1 MLIKK
6 KRNFVMKNKKNVFK
20 NNKWNLAIVI
30 LGLIA
35 INIIA
40 SFLYF
45 RIDLT
50 SEKRYSLSPA
60 TKNVLKNLDDYVYF
74 QVFLDGN
81 LSPSYKRLQKTI
93 IETLD
98 EFKAY
103 NKRLIKYDLIDPAKG
118 KDEATLRNYLKEL
131 EYRGLVPSID
141 YEMSETGTSE
151 NVVWPCAI
159 VTYKGREIPINFI
172 YSNIPGS
179 KEELINDA
187 IENTEYKLID
197 GIYRITLQEKSKVAF
212 IKGHGELNVLEIND
226 LALALQDYYIVS
238 QIPINHQLKA
248 LDEYKAII
256 IAAPDSTFD
265 EMDKFIIDQYIMKG
279 GRVLWLIDG
288 ALADMDSLQ
297 SKADI
302 LAIPNDINLDDML
315 FNYGA
320 RVNKDLVMDY
330 HSAQIPVKTGQV
342 GNQPQFSLFNWYFFP
357 TVANIKGHP
366 IVRNI
371 NDIKF
376 EFASSIDT
384 IAKPG
389 IRKTILLSSGNYS
402 RLLNTPSI
410 ISLNFLRIKADR
422 SFFNRSNIPMAVLLE
437 GSFTSLYKDRIP
449 DTIAKDPDI
458 RFTETSKPNRMII
471 IGDGNVAKNQV
482 VFRQGKYIPYPL
494 GYDRYTGIM
503 YGNREFLLNCVNYLL
518 DEADIISIR
527 NRDINIRL
535 LDKRKVEINLAI
547 IRTINI
553 VVPILLVCLAG
564 VIIYFFRKRSYK

>member
-1 MLIKK
+1 
-6 KRNFVMKNKKNVFK
+6 MKNKKNVFK

-197 GIYRITLQEKSKVAF
+197 GIYRITLQEKSKIAF
-212 IKGHGELNVLEIND
+212 IKGHGELDVLEIND

-297 SKADI
+297 SKSDI

-553 VVPILLVCLAG
+553 VVPILLVCVAG

>member
-1 MLIKK
+1 
-6 KRNFVMKNKKNVFK
+6 MKNKKNIFK
-20 NNKWNLAIVI
+20 NNKWNLVIVI

-60 TKNVLKNLDDYVYF
+60 TKNILKNLDDYVYF

-141 YEMSETGTSE
+141 YEISETGTSE

-159 VTYKGREIPINFI
+159 VTYKGRELPINFI

-179 KEELINDA
+179 KELLINDA

-197 GIYRITLQEKSKVAF
+197 GIHRITLKEKSKIAF
-212 IKGHGELNVLEIND
+212 IKGHGELDALEIND
-226 LALALQDYYIVS
+226 LALALQDYYIVN
-238 QIPINHQLKA
+238 QITINHQLKA
-248 LDEYKAII
+248 LDEFKAII

-297 SKADI
+297 SKPDI

-389 IRKTILLSSGNYS
+389 IRKTILLSSSNYS

-422 SFFNRSNIPMAVLLE
+422 TFFNRSNIPMAVLLE

-458 RFTETSKPNRMII
+458 RFTEISKPNKMII
-471 IGDGNVAKNQV
+471 VGDGDVAKNQV
-482 VFRQGKYIPYPL
+482 AFRQGKYVPYPL

-535 LDKRKVEINLAI
+535 LDKRKVEINLAV

-553 VVPILLVCLAG
+553 VLPILLVCVAG
-564 VIIYFFRKRSYK
+564 VIIYFFRKRTYR

>member
-1 MLIKK
+1 
-6 KRNFVMKNKKNVFK
+6 MKNKKNVFK

-50 SEKRYSLSPA
+50 SEKRYSLSPT

-74 QVFLDGN
+74 QVFLNGN

-212 IKGHGELNVLEIND
+212 IKGHGELDVLEIND

-297 SKADI
+297 SKSDI
-302 LAIPNDINLDDML
+302 LAIPNDINLDDIL

>member
-297 SKADI
+297 SKSDI

>member
-1 MLIKK
+1 
-6 KRNFVMKNKKNVFK
+6 MKNKKNVFK

-50 SEKRYSLSPA
+50 SEKRYSLSPT

-197 GIYRITLQEKSKVAF
+197 GIYRITLQEKSKIAF
-212 IKGHGELNVLEIND
+212 IKGHGELDVLEIND

-297 SKADI
+297 SKSDI

>member
-1 MLIKK
+1 
-6 KRNFVMKNKKNVFK
+6 MKNKKNIFK
-20 NNKWNLAIVI
+20 NNKWNLVIVI

-60 TKNVLKNLDDYVYF
+60 TKNILKNLDDYVYF

-141 YEMSETGTSE
+141 YEISETGTSE

-159 VTYKGREIPINFI
+159 VTYKGRELPINFI

-179 KEELINDA
+179 KELLINDA

-197 GIYRITLQEKSKVAF
+197 GIHRITLKEKSKIAF
-212 IKGHGELNVLEIND
+212 IKGHGELDALEIND
-226 LALALQDYYIVS
+226 LALALQDYYIVN
-238 QIPINHQLKA
+238 QITINHQLKA
-248 LDEYKAII
+248 LDEFKAII

-297 SKADI
+297 SKPDI

-422 SFFNRSNIPMAVLLE
+422 TFFNRSNIPMAVLLE

-458 RFTETSKPNRMII
+458 RFTEISKPNKMII
-471 IGDGNVAKNQV
+471 VGDGDVAKNQV
-482 VFRQGKYIPYPL
+482 AFRQGKYVPYPL

-535 LDKRKVEINLAI
+535 LDKRKVEINLAV

-553 VVPILLVCLAG
+553 VLPILLVCVAG
-564 VIIYFFRKRSYK
+564 VIIYFFRKRTYR

>member
-1 MLIKK
+1 
-6 KRNFVMKNKKNVFK
+6 MKNKKNVFK

-197 GIYRITLQEKSKVAF
+197 GIYRITLQEKSKIAF
-212 IKGHGELNVLEIND
+212 IKGHGELDVLEIND

-297 SKADI
+297 SKSDI
-302 LAIPNDINLDDML
+302 LAIPNDINLDDIL

>member
-1 MLIKK
+1 
-6 KRNFVMKNKKNVFK
+6 MKNKKNVFK

-50 SEKRYSLSPA
+50 SEKRYSLSPT

-212 IKGHGELNVLEIND
+212 IKGHGELDVLEIND

-297 SKADI
+297 SKSDI

-449 DTIAKDPDI
+449 DTISKDPDI

>member
-1 MLIKK
+1 
-6 KRNFVMKNKKNVFK
+6 MKNKKNVFK

-74 QVFLDGN
+74 QVFLNGN

-212 IKGHGELNVLEIND
+212 IKGHGELDVLEIND

-297 SKADI
+297 SKSDI

>member
-1 MLIKK
+1 M
-6 KRNFVMKNKKNVFK
+6 MKNKKYFLK
-20 NNKWNLAIVI
+20 NNKWNLGFVI
-30 LGLIA
+30 LSLIF

-60 TKNVLKNLDDYVYF
+60 TKNVLKNLDDYIYF

-103 NKRLIKYDLIDPAKG
+103 NKRLIKYDIIDPAKG

-141 YEMSETGTSE
+141 YEISETGTSE

-159 VTYKGREIPINFI
+159 VTYKGRELPINFI

-179 KEELINDA
+179 KEQLINDA

-197 GIYRITLQEKSKVAF
+197 GIYRITLQDKSRIAF
-212 IKGHGELNVLEIND
+212 IKGHGELDALEIND
-226 LALALQDYYIVS
+226 LALALQDYYIVN
-238 QIPINHQLKA
+238 QVVINHQLNA
-248 LDEYKAII
+248 LDEFKAII
-256 IAAPDSTFD
+256 VAAPDSTFD

-297 SKADI
+297 TKPDV

-357 TVANIKGHP
+357 TVSNIKGHP

-376 EFASSIDT
+376 EFASSVDT
-384 IAKPG
+384 ITKPG
-389 IRKTILLSSGNYS
+389 IKKTILLYSGNYS

-422 SFFNRSNIPMAVLLE
+422 SFFNKSNIPMAVLLE
-437 GSFTSLYKDRIP
+437 GNFTSLYKDRIP

-482 VFRQGKYIPYPL
+482 VFRQGRYIPYPL

-503 YGNREFLLNCVNYLL
+503 YGNREFLLNCINYLL

-535 LDKRKVEINLAI
+535 LDKRKVEINLAL

-553 VVPILLVCLAG
+553 VLPLIFVCIAG
-564 VIIYFFRKRSYK
+564 IAIYLFRRHNYKK

>member
-197 GIYRITLQEKSKVAF
+197 GIYRITLQEKSKIAF
-212 IKGHGELNVLEIND
+212 IKGHGELDVLEIND

-297 SKADI
+297 SKSDI

>member
-1 MLIKK
+1 
-6 KRNFVMKNKKNVFK
+6 MKNKKNVFK
-20 NNKWNLAIVI
+20 NNKWNLAIII

-212 IKGHGELNVLEIND
+212 IKGHGELDVLEIND

-297 SKADI
+297 SKSDI

>member
-212 IKGHGELNVLEIND
+212 IKGHGELDVLEIND

-297 SKADI
+297 SKSDI

-449 DTIAKDPDI
+449 DTISKDPDI

>member
-1 MLIKK
+1 
-6 KRNFVMKNKKNVFK
+6 MKNKKNVFK

-50 SEKRYSLSPA
+50 SEKRYSLSPT

-212 IKGHGELNVLEIND
+212 IKGHGELDVLEIND

-297 SKADI
+297 SKSDI

>member
-1 MLIKK
+1 
-6 KRNFVMKNKKNVFK
+6 MKNKKNIFK
-20 NNKWNLAIVI
+20 NNKWNLVIVI

-60 TKNVLKNLDDYVYF
+60 TKNILKNLDDYVYF

-141 YEMSETGTSE
+141 YEISETGTSE

-159 VTYKGREIPINFI
+159 VTYKGRELPINFI

-179 KEELINDA
+179 KELLINDA

-197 GIYRITLQEKSKVAF
+197 GIHRITLKEKSKIAF
-212 IKGHGELNVLEIND
+212 IKGHGELDALEIND
-226 LALALQDYYIVS
+226 LALALQDYYIVN
-238 QIPINHQLKA
+238 QITINHQLKA
-248 LDEYKAII
+248 LDEFKAII

-297 SKADI
+297 SKPDI

-422 SFFNRSNIPMAVLLE
+422 TFFNRSNIPMAVLLE

-458 RFTETSKPNRMII
+458 RFTEISKPNKMII
-471 IGDGNVAKNQV
+471 VGDGDVAKNQV
-482 VFRQGKYIPYPL
+482 AFRQGKYVPYPL

-535 LDKRKVEINLAI
+535 LDKRKVEINLAV

-553 VVPILLVCLAG
+553 VLPILLVCVAG
-564 VIIYFFRKRSYK
+564 MIIYFFRKRTYR

>member
-1 MLIKK
+1 
-6 KRNFVMKNKKNVFK
+6 MKNKKNIFK
-20 NNKWNLAIVI
+20 NNKWNLVIVI

-60 TKNVLKNLDDYVYF
+60 TKNILKNLDDYVYF
-74 QVFLDGN
+74 QVFLDGK

-141 YEMSETGTSE
+141 YEISETGTSE

-159 VTYKGREIPINFI
+159 VTYKGRELPINFI

-179 KEELINDA
+179 KELLINDA

-197 GIYRITLQEKSKVAF
+197 GIHRITLKEKSKIAF
-212 IKGHGELNVLEIND
+212 IKGHGELDALEIND
-226 LALALQDYYIVS
+226 LALALQDYYIVN
-238 QIPINHQLKA
+238 QITINHQLKA
-248 LDEYKAII
+248 LDEFKAII

-297 SKADI
+297 SKPDI

-389 IRKTILLSSGNYS
+389 IRKTILLSSSNYS

-422 SFFNRSNIPMAVLLE
+422 TFFNRSNIPMAVLLE
-437 GSFTSLYKDRIP
+437 GSFTSLYKDRIL

-458 RFTETSKPNRMII
+458 RFTEISKPNKMII
-471 IGDGNVAKNQV
+471 VGDGDVAKNQV
-482 VFRQGKYIPYPL
+482 AFRQGKYVPYPL

-535 LDKRKVEINLAI
+535 LDKRKVEINLAV

-553 VVPILLVCLAG
+553 VLPILLVCVAG
-564 VIIYFFRKRSYK
+564 VIIYFFRKRNYK

>member
-1 MLIKK
+1 M
-6 KRNFVMKNKKNVFK
+6 
-20 NNKWNLAIVI
+20 
-30 LGLIA
+30 
-35 INIIA
+35 
-40 SFLYF
+40 
-45 RIDLT
+45 
-50 SEKRYSLSPA
+50 
-60 TKNVLKNLDDYVYF
+60 LKNLDDYVYF

-197 GIYRITLQEKSKVAF
+197 GIYRITLQEKSKIAF
-212 IKGHGELNVLEIND
+212 IKGHGELDVLEIND
-226 LALALQDYYIVS
+226 LALALQDYYIVN

-248 LDEYKAII
+248 LDEFKAII

-297 SKADI
+297 SKSDI

-320 RVNKDLVMDY
+320 RVNKTL
-330 HSAQIPVKTGQV
+330 
-342 GNQPQFSLFNWYFFP
+342 
-357 TVANIKGHP
+357 
-366 IVRNI
+366 
-371 NDIKF
+371 
-376 EFASSIDT
+376 
-384 IAKPG
+384 
-389 IRKTILLSSGNYS
+389 
-402 RLLNTPSI
+402 
-410 ISLNFLRIKADR
+410 
-422 SFFNRSNIPMAVLLE
+422 
-437 GSFTSLYKDRIP
+437 
-449 DTIAKDPDI
+449 
-458 RFTETSKPNRMII
+458 
-471 IGDGNVAKNQV
+471 
-482 VFRQGKYIPYPL
+482 
-494 GYDRYTGIM
+494 
-503 YGNREFLLNCVNYLL
+503 
-518 DEADIISIR
+518 
-527 NRDINIRL
+527 
-535 LDKRKVEINLAI
+535 
-547 IRTINI
+547 
-553 VVPILLVCLAG
+553 
-564 VIIYFFRKRSYK
+564 

>member
-1 MLIKK
+1 
-6 KRNFVMKNKKNVFK
+6 MKNKKNFFK
-20 NNKWNLAIVI
+20 NNKWNLVIVI

-50 SEKRYSLSPA
+50 SEKRYSLSTA
-60 TKNVLKNLDDYVYF
+60 TKNILKNLDDYVYF
-74 QVFLDGN
+74 QVFLDGK

-118 KDEATLRNYLKEL
+118 KDEATLRDYLKEL

-141 YEMSETGTSE
+141 YEISETGTSE

-159 VTYKGREIPINFI
+159 VTYKGRELPINFI

-179 KEELINDA
+179 KELLINDA

-197 GIYRITLQEKSKVAF
+197 GIHRITLQKKAKIAF
-212 IKGHGELNVLEIND
+212 IKGHGELDALEIND
-226 LALALQDYYIVS
+226 LALALQDYYIVN
-238 QIPINHQLKA
+238 QIAINHQLKA
-248 LDEYKAII
+248 LDEFKAII

-279 GRVLWLIDG
+279 GRVLWLLDG

-297 SKADI
+297 SKSDI

-449 DTIAKDPDI
+449 DTIAQDPDI
-458 RFTETSKPNRMII
+458 RFTEISKPNRMII
-471 IGDGNVAKNQV
+471 VGDGDVAKNQV

-553 VVPILLVCLAG
+553 VLPILLVCIAG
-564 VIIYFFRKRSYK
+564 VIIYFFRKRNYK

>member
-1 MLIKK
+1 
-6 KRNFVMKNKKNVFK
+6 MKNKKNVFK

-197 GIYRITLQEKSKVAF
+197 GIYRITLQEKSKIAF
-212 IKGHGELNVLEIND
+212 IKGHGELDVLEIND

-297 SKADI
+297 SKSDI

>member
-1 MLIKK
+1 
-6 KRNFVMKNKKNVFK
+6 MKNKKNFFK
-20 NNKWNLAIVI
+20 NNKWNLVIVI

-50 SEKRYSLSPA
+50 SEKRYSLSTA
-60 TKNVLKNLDDYVYF
+60 TKNILKNLDDYVYF
-74 QVFLDGN
+74 QVFLDGK

-118 KDEATLRNYLKEL
+118 KDEATLRDYLKEL

-141 YEMSETGTSE
+141 YEISETGTSE

-159 VTYKGREIPINFI
+159 VTYKGRELPINFI

-179 KEELINDA
+179 KELLINDA

-197 GIYRITLQEKSKVAF
+197 GIHRITLKEKSKIAF
-212 IKGHGELNVLEIND
+212 IKGHGELDALEIND
-226 LALALQDYYIVS
+226 LALALQDYYIVN
-238 QIPINHQLKA
+238 QITINHQLKA
-248 LDEYKAII
+248 LDEFKAII

-279 GRVLWLIDG
+279 GRVLWLLDG

-297 SKADI
+297 SKSDI

-449 DTIAKDPDI
+449 DTIAQDPDI
-458 RFTETSKPNRMII
+458 RFTEISKPNRMII
-471 IGDGNVAKNQV
+471 VGDGDVAKNQV

-553 VVPILLVCLAG
+553 VLPILLVCIAG
-564 VIIYFFRKRSYK
+564 VIIYFFRKRNYK

>member
-1 MLIKK
+1 
-6 KRNFVMKNKKNVFK
+6 MKNKKNIFK
-20 NNKWNLAIVI
+20 NNKWNLVIVI

-60 TKNVLKNLDDYVYF
+60 TKNILKNLDDYIYF
-74 QVFLDGN
+74 QVFLDGK

-141 YEMSETGTSE
+141 YEISETGTSE

-159 VTYKGREIPINFI
+159 VTYKGRELPINFI

-179 KEELINDA
+179 KELLINDA

-197 GIYRITLQEKSKVAF
+197 GIHRITLKEKSKIAF
-212 IKGHGELNVLEIND
+212 IKGHGELDALEIND
-226 LALALQDYYIVS
+226 LALALQDYYIVN
-238 QIPINHQLKA
+238 QITINHQLKA
-248 LDEYKAII
+248 LDEFKAII

-297 SKADI
+297 SKPDI

-315 FNYGA
+315 FNYGV

-389 IRKTILLSSGNYS
+389 IRKTILLSSSNYS

-422 SFFNRSNIPMAVLLE
+422 TFFNRSNIPMAVLLE

-458 RFTETSKPNRMII
+458 RFTEISKPNKMII
-471 IGDGNVAKNQV
+471 VGDGDVAKNQV
-482 VFRQGKYIPYPL
+482 AFRQGKYVPYPL

-535 LDKRKVEINLAI
+535 LDKRKVEINLAV

-553 VVPILLVCLAG
+553 VLPILLVCVAG
-564 VIIYFFRKRSYK
+564 VIIYFFRKRTYR

>member
-1 MLIKK
+1 
-6 KRNFVMKNKKNVFK
+6 
-20 NNKWNLAIVI
+20 
-30 LGLIA
+30 
-35 INIIA
+35 
-40 SFLYF
+40 
-45 RIDLT
+45 
-50 SEKRYSLSPA
+50 
-60 TKNVLKNLDDYVYF
+60 
-74 QVFLDGN
+74 
-81 LSPSYKRLQKTI
+81 
-93 IETLD
+93 
-98 EFKAY
+98 
-103 NKRLIKYDLIDPAKG
+103 LIKYDLIDPAKG

-297 SKADI
+297 SKSDI

-449 DTIAKDPDI
+449 DTIAKDPEYS
-458 RFTETSKPNRMII
+458 FH
-471 IGDGNVAKNQV
+471 
-482 VFRQGKYIPYPL
+482 
-494 GYDRYTGIM
+494 
-503 YGNREFLLNCVNYLL
+503 
-518 DEADIISIR
+518 
-527 NRDINIRL
+527 
-535 LDKRKVEINLAI
+535 
-547 IRTINI
+547 
-553 VVPILLVCLAG
+553 
-564 VIIYFFRKRSYK
+564 

>member
-1 MLIKK
+1 
-6 KRNFVMKNKKNVFK
+6 MKNKKNVFK

-74 QVFLDGN
+74 QVFLNGN

-212 IKGHGELNVLEIND
+212 IKGHGELDVLEIND

-297 SKADI
+297 SKSDI
-302 LAIPNDINLDDML
+302 LAIPNDINLDDIL

>member
-1 MLIKK
+1 
-6 KRNFVMKNKKNVFK
+6 MKNKKNVFK

-197 GIYRITLQEKSKVAF
+197 GIYRITLQEKSKIAF
-212 IKGHGELNVLEIND
+212 IKGHGELDVLEIND

-297 SKADI
+297 SKSDI

-449 DTIAKDPDI
+449 DTIAKDPNI

>member
-1 MLIKK
+1 
-6 KRNFVMKNKKNVFK
+6 MKNKKNVFK

-103 NKRLIKYDLIDPAKG
+103 NKRLIKYDLIDPAKD

-212 IKGHGELNVLEIND
+212 IKGHGELDVLEIND

-297 SKADI
+297 SKSDI

>member
-1 MLIKK
+1 
-6 KRNFVMKNKKNVFK
+6 MKNKKNVFK

-172 YSNIPGS
+172 YSNIQGS

-197 GIYRITLQEKSKVAF
+197 GIYRITLQEKSKIAF
-212 IKGHGELNVLEIND
+212 IKGHGELDVLEIND

-297 SKADI
+297 SKSDI

>member
-1 MLIKK
+1 
-6 KRNFVMKNKKNVFK
+6 MKNKKNVFK

-197 GIYRITLQEKSKVAF
+197 GIYRITLQEKSKIAF
-212 IKGHGELNVLEIND
+212 IKGHGELDVLEIND

-297 SKADI
+297 SKSDI
-302 LAIPNDINLDDML
+302 LAIPNDINLDDIL

-449 DTIAKDPDI
+449 DTISKDPDI

>member
-1 MLIKK
+1 
-6 KRNFVMKNKKNVFK
+6 MKNKKNVFK

-50 SEKRYSLSPA
+50 SEKRYSLSPT

-74 QVFLDGN
+74 QVFLNGN

-212 IKGHGELNVLEIND
+212 IKGHGELDVLEIND

-297 SKADI
+297 SKSDI

-449 DTIAKDPDI
+449 DTISKDPDI

>member
-1 MLIKK
+1 
-6 KRNFVMKNKKNVFK
+6 MKNKKNIFK
-20 NNKWNLAIVI
+20 NNKWNLVIVI

-60 TKNVLKNLDDYVYF
+60 TKNILKNLDDYVYF

-141 YEMSETGTSE
+141 YEISETGTSE

-159 VTYKGREIPINFI
+159 VTYKGRELPINFI

-179 KEELINDA
+179 KELLINDA

-197 GIYRITLQEKSKVAF
+197 GIHRITLKEKSKIAF
-212 IKGHGELNVLEIND
+212 IKGHGELDALEIND
-226 LALALQDYYIVS
+226 LALALQDYYIVN
-238 QIPINHQLKA
+238 QITINHQLKA
-248 LDEYKAII
+248 LDEFKAII

-297 SKADI
+297 SKPDI

-315 FNYGA
+315 FNYGV

-422 SFFNRSNIPMAVLLE
+422 TFFNRSNIPMAVLLE

-458 RFTETSKPNRMII
+458 RFTEISKPNRMIVV
-471 IGDGNVAKNQV
+471 GDGDVAKNQV
-482 VFRQGKYIPYPL
+482 AFRQGKYVPYPL

-518 DEADIISIR
+518 DEVDIISIR

-535 LDKRKVEINLAI
+535 LDKRKVEINLAV

-553 VVPILLVCLAG
+553 VLPILLVCVAG
-564 VIIYFFRKRSYK
+564 MIIYFFRKRTYR

>member
-1 MLIKK
+1 
-6 KRNFVMKNKKNVFK
+6 MKNKKNVFK

-74 QVFLDGN
+74 QVFLNGN

-297 SKADI
+297 SKSDI
-302 LAIPNDINLDDML
+302 LAIPNDINLDDIL

>member
-1 MLIKK
+1 
-6 KRNFVMKNKKNVFK
+6 MKNKKNVFK

-60 TKNVLKNLDDYVYF
+60 AKNVLKNLDDYVYF

-197 GIYRITLQEKSKVAF
+197 GIYRITLQEKSKIAF
-212 IKGHGELNVLEIND
+212 IKGHGELDVLEIND

-297 SKADI
+297 SKSDI

-449 DTIAKDPDI
+449 DTISKDPDI

>member
-1 MLIKK
+1 
-6 KRNFVMKNKKNVFK
+6 
-20 NNKWNLAIVI
+20 
-30 LGLIA
+30 
-35 INIIA
+35 
-40 SFLYF
+40 
-45 RIDLT
+45 
-50 SEKRYSLSPA
+50 
-60 TKNVLKNLDDYVYF
+60 
-74 QVFLDGN
+74 
-81 LSPSYKRLQKTI
+81 
-93 IETLD
+93 
-98 EFKAY
+98 
-103 NKRLIKYDLIDPAKG
+103 
-118 KDEATLRNYLKEL
+118 
-131 EYRGLVPSID
+131 
-141 YEMSETGTSE
+141 
-151 NVVWPCAI
+151 
-159 VTYKGREIPINFI
+159 
-172 YSNIPGS
+172 
-179 KEELINDA
+179 
-187 IENTEYKLID
+187 
-197 GIYRITLQEKSKVAF
+197 
-212 IKGHGELNVLEIND
+212 
-226 LALALQDYYIVS
+226 
-238 QIPINHQLKA
+238 
-248 LDEYKAII
+248 
-256 IAAPDSTFD
+256 
-265 EMDKFIIDQYIMKG
+265 MKG

-297 SKADI
+297 SKSDI

>member
-1 MLIKK
+1 
-6 KRNFVMKNKKNVFK
+6 MKNKKNIFK
-20 NNKWNLAIVI
+20 NNKWNLVIVI

-60 TKNVLKNLDDYVYF
+60 TKNILKNLDDYVYF

-141 YEMSETGTSE
+141 YEISETGTSE

-159 VTYKGREIPINFI
+159 VTYKGRELPINFI

-179 KEELINDA
+179 KELLINDA

-197 GIYRITLQEKSKVAF
+197 GIHRITLKEKSKIAF
-212 IKGHGELNVLEIND
+212 IKGHGELDALEIND
-226 LALALQDYYIVS
+226 FALALQDYYIVN
-238 QIPINHQLKA
+238 QITINHQLKA
-248 LDEYKAII
+248 LDEFKAII

-297 SKADI
+297 SKPDI

-422 SFFNRSNIPMAVLLE
+422 TFFNRSNIPMAVLLE

-458 RFTETSKPNRMII
+458 RFTEISKPNKMIVV
-471 IGDGNVAKNQV
+471 GDGDVAKNQV
-482 VFRQGKYIPYPL
+482 AFRQGKYVPYPL

-535 LDKRKVEINLAI
+535 LDKRKVEINLAV

-553 VVPILLVCLAG
+553 VLPILLVCVAG
-564 VIIYFFRKRSYK
+564 MIIYFFRKRTYR

>member
-1 MLIKK
+1 
-6 KRNFVMKNKKNVFK
+6 MKNKKNIFK
-20 NNKWNLAIVI
+20 NNKWNLVIVI

-50 SEKRYSLSPA
+50 SEKRYSLSTA
-60 TKNVLKNLDDYVYF
+60 TKNILKNLDDYVYF
-74 QVFLDGN
+74 QVFLDGK

-118 KDEATLRNYLKEL
+118 KDEATLRDYLKEL

-141 YEMSETGTSE
+141 YEISETGTSE

-159 VTYKGREIPINFI
+159 VTYKGRELPINFI

-179 KEELINDA
+179 KELLINDA

-197 GIYRITLQEKSKVAF
+197 GIHRITLQKKAKIAF
-212 IKGHGELNVLEIND
+212 IKGHGELDALEIND
-226 LALALQDYYIVS
+226 LALALQDYYIVN
-238 QIPINHQLKA
+238 QIAINHQLKA
-248 LDEYKAII
+248 LDEFKAII

-279 GRVLWLIDG
+279 GRVLWLLDG

-297 SKADI
+297 SKSDI

-449 DTIAKDPDI
+449 DTIAQDPDI
-458 RFTETSKPNRMII
+458 GFMEISKPNRMII
-471 IGDGNVAKNQV
+471 VGDGDVAKNQV

-553 VVPILLVCLAG
+553 VLPILLVCIAG
-564 VIIYFFRKRSYK
+564 VIIYFFRKRNYK

>member
-1 MLIKK
+1 
-6 KRNFVMKNKKNVFK
+6 MKNKKNIFK
-20 NNKWNLAIVI
+20 NNKWNLVIVI

-60 TKNVLKNLDDYVYF
+60 TKNILKNLDDYVYF

-141 YEMSETGTSE
+141 YEISETGTSE

-159 VTYKGREIPINFI
+159 VTYKGRELPINFI

-179 KEELINDA
+179 KELLINDA

-197 GIYRITLQEKSKVAF
+197 GIHRITLKEKSKIAF
-212 IKGHGELNVLEIND
+212 IKGHGELDALEIND
-226 LALALQDYYIVS
+226 FALALQDYYIVN
-238 QIPINHQLKA
+238 QITINHQLKA
-248 LDEYKAII
+248 LDEFKAII

-297 SKADI
+297 SKPDI

-422 SFFNRSNIPMAVLLE
+422 TFFNRSNIPMAVLLE

-458 RFTETSKPNRMII
+458 RFTEISKPNRMIVV
-471 IGDGNVAKNQV
+471 GDGDVAKNQV
-482 VFRQGKYIPYPL
+482 AFRQGKYIPYPL

-553 VVPILLVCLAG
+553 VLPILLVCIAG
-564 VIIYFFRKRSYK
+564 VIIYFFRKRNYK

>member
-1 MLIKK
+1 
-6 KRNFVMKNKKNVFK
+6 
-20 NNKWNLAIVI
+20 
-30 LGLIA
+30 
-35 INIIA
+35 
-40 SFLYF
+40 
-45 RIDLT
+45 
-50 SEKRYSLSPA
+50 
-60 TKNVLKNLDDYVYF
+60 
-74 QVFLDGN
+74 
-81 LSPSYKRLQKTI
+81 QKTI

-212 IKGHGELNVLEIND
+212 IKGHGELDVLEIND

-297 SKADI
+297 SKSDI

>member
-1 MLIKK
+1 
-6 KRNFVMKNKKNVFK
+6 MKNKKNIFK
-20 NNKWNLAIVI
+20 NNKWNLVIVI

-60 TKNVLKNLDDYVYF
+60 TKNILKNLDDYVYF

-141 YEMSETGTSE
+141 YEISETGTSE

-159 VTYKGREIPINFI
+159 VTYKGRELPINFI

-179 KEELINDA
+179 KELLINDA

-197 GIYRITLQEKSKVAF
+197 GIHRITLKEKSKIAF
-212 IKGHGELNVLEIND
+212 IKGHGELDALEIND
-226 LALALQDYYIVS
+226 LALALQDYYIVN
-238 QIPINHQLKA
+238 QITINHQLKA
-248 LDEYKAII
+248 LDEFKAII

-297 SKADI
+297 SKPDI

-315 FNYGA
+315 FNYGV

-389 IRKTILLSSGNYS
+389 IRKTILLSSSNYS

-422 SFFNRSNIPMAVLLE
+422 TFFNRSNIPMAVLLE

-458 RFTETSKPNRMII
+458 RFTEISKPNKMII
-471 IGDGNVAKNQV
+471 VGDGDVAKNQV
-482 VFRQGKYIPYPL
+482 AFRQGKYVPYPL

-535 LDKRKVEINLAI
+535 LDKRKVEINLAV

-553 VVPILLVCLAG
+553 VLPILLVCVAG
-564 VIIYFFRKRSYK
+564 VIIYFFRKRTYR

>member
-1 MLIKK
+1 
-6 KRNFVMKNKKNVFK
+6 MKNKKNVFK

-50 SEKRYSLSPA
+50 SEKRYSLSPT

-74 QVFLDGN
+74 QVFLNGN

-197 GIYRITLQEKSKVAF
+197 GIYRITLQEKSKIAF
-212 IKGHGELNVLEIND
+212 IKGHGELDVLEIND

-297 SKADI
+297 SKSDI
-302 LAIPNDINLDDML
+302 LAIPNDINLDDIL